1 MKRLVVFAVL
11 LASVLQVARAQQSA
25 DDQYV
30 IIYGIIQQADSYGS
44 SGDVR
49 HALDEFTEAQ
59 TELQQF
65 QKIYP
70 AWNPNIVS
78 FRLNYIADK
87 IGELTLRIP
96 ATNPPPAG
104 QPVNAAANV
113 AAPATTGPTGVE
125 PAAPNADLEAQ
136 ISSLQQ
142 QLQNL
147 QANNTTLEAKLKEAL
162 GVQPAAIDPRQ
173 LDKAREQIRDL
184 MKENDL
190 LKVTLAQGGTA
201 PKVDTNALAQLQ
213 QALALT
219 EQKLNAQAQR
229 AEQLAQENQTLQARV
244 SQLLA
249 SPEGT
254 TALREENAVLK
265 KQLGELKAAQAV
277 QAAAAAQAN
286 QSGQTINLNQN
297 ATADAMANLQSELDQ
312 AKGQIAV
319 LQSNAVV
326 AAQEKLSLQDR
337 ISQLQSGKTPAADT
351 AKMATYEANIHD
363 LTQERDDLLA
373 KLGEANARLYSGKKQ
388 DAVARINE
396 LADQVNT
403 LRARLAV
410 DESQMVPYSA
420 EELAMFKQPAPV
432 QADPEAEKKSIKE
445 MPEGSAQ
452 LVAEAQNYFAQ
463 HQYDKAAEDYQKIL
477 DRDENNSLALGNL
490 ATIELQQGKLD
501 TAEKH
506 IKGALAQSPGDAY
519 NLSILGYVQFQQEK
533 YDAALD
539 SLSKAAKL
547 DPANPEIEN
556 YLGVTLGHK
565 GLRVQAETALRKA
578 IQIDPNYGAAHN
590 NLAVI
595 YISETPP
602 LAQLARWHY
611 QKALDA
617 GQPRNPALE
626 SDLASKG
633 APANP

>member
-11 LASVLQVARAQQSA
+11 LASMLQVVRAQQSA

-30 IIYGIIQQADSYGS
+30 IIYGTIQQADAYGS
-44 SGDVR
+44 SGDNR
-49 HALDEFTEAQ
+49 RALDEFTDAQ
-59 TELQQF
+59 SQLQQF
-65 QKIYP
+65 QKLYP
-70 AWNPNIVS
+70 GWNPNIVS
-78 FRLNYIADK
+78 FRLSYIADK
-87 IGELTLRIP
+87 ISGLTAQLPATPPP
-96 ATNPPPAG
+96 ATNPPAQSATSASQPA
-104 QPVNAAANV
+104 NTAAA
-113 AAPATTGPTGVE
+113 A
-125 PAAPNADLEAQ
+125 PAAPNADLAAQ
-136 ISSLQQ
+136 ITSLQQ

-147 QANNTTLEAKLKEAL
+147 QANNATLEAKLKEAL
-162 GVQPAAIDPRQ
+162 GVQPAAIDPRE

-190 LKVTLAQGGTA
+190 LKVTLAQGGAA
-201 PKVDTNALAQLQ
+201 PRVDTNALAQLQ
-213 QALALT
+213 QALALA
-219 EQKLNAQAQR
+219 EQKLNAEAQH
-229 AEQLAQENQTLQARV
+229 AEQLSQDNKTLQARIG
-244 SQLLA
+244 QLLA
-249 SPEGT
+249 SPEAT
-254 TALREENAVLK
+254 AALREENALLK

-277 QAAAAAQAN
+277 QAAATAQAN
-286 QSGQTINLNQN
+286 QPGPTINLNQN

-312 AKGQIAV
+312 ARGQIAV
-319 LQSNAVV
+319 LQSNALV
-326 AAQEKLSLQDR
+326 ATQEKLTLQDR
-337 ISQLQSGKTPAADT
+337 ISQLQSSNMPAGDA
-351 AKMATYEANIHD
+351 AKIATYEANIHD
-363 LTQERDDLLA
+363 LTLERDDLLG

-396 LADQVNT
+396 LAEQVNT

-410 DESQMVPYSA
+410 DESQVVPYSA
-420 EELAMFKQPAPV
+420 EELAMFKQPAPI

-445 MPEGSAQ
+445 MPDGSAQ

-477 DRDENNSLALGNL
+477 ARDENNGLALGNL

-501 TAEKH
+501 AAEKH
-506 IKGALAQSPGDAY
+506 IRGALAQSPGDAY
-519 NLSILGYVQFQQEK
+519 NLSVLGYVEFQQAK

-539 SLSKAAKL
+539 SLSQAAKL

-617 GQPRNPALE
+617 GQPHNPELE
-626 SDLASKG
+626 SDLAAKG

>member
-11 LASVLQVARAQQSA
+11 LASMLQVVRAQQSA

-30 IIYGIIQQADSYGS
+30 IIYGTIQQADAYGS
-44 SGDVR
+44 SGDNR
-49 HALDEFTEAQ
+49 RALDEFTDAQ
-59 TELQQF
+59 SQLQQF
-65 QKIYP
+65 QKLYP
-70 AWNPNIVS
+70 GWNPNIVS
-78 FRLNYIADK
+78 FRLSYIADK
-87 IGELTLRIP
+87 ISGLTAQLPATPPP
-96 ATNPPPAG
+96 ATNPPAQSATPAS
-104 QPVNAAANV
+104 QPANTAAA
-113 AAPATTGPTGVE
+113 A
-125 PAAPNADLEAQ
+125 PAAPNADLAAQ
-136 ISSLQQ
+136 ITSLQQ

-147 QANNTTLEAKLKEAL
+147 QANNATLEAKLKEAL
-162 GVQPAAIDPRQ
+162 GVQPAAIDPRE

-190 LKVTLAQGGTA
+190 LKVTLAQGGAA
-201 PKVDTNALAQLQ
+201 PRVDTNALAQLQ
-213 QALALT
+213 QALALA
-219 EQKLNAQAQR
+219 EQKLNAEAQH
-229 AEQLAQENQTLQARV
+229 AEQLSQDNQTLQARIG
-244 SQLLA
+244 QLLA
-249 SPEGT
+249 SPEAT
-254 TALREENAVLK
+254 AALREENALLK

-277 QAAAAAQAN
+277 QAAATAQAN
-286 QSGQTINLNQN
+286 QPGPTINLNQN
-297 ATADAMANLQSELDQ
+297 ATADAVANLQSELDQ
-312 AKGQIAV
+312 ARGQIAV
-319 LQSNAVV
+319 LQSNALV
-326 AAQEKLSLQDR
+326 ATQEKLTLQDR
-337 ISQLQSGKTPAADT
+337 ISQLQSSNMPAGDA
-351 AKMATYEANIHD
+351 AKIATYEANIHD
-363 LTQERDDLLA
+363 LTLERDDLLG

-396 LADQVNT
+396 LAEQVNT

-410 DESQMVPYSA
+410 DESQVVPYSA
-420 EELAMFKQPAPV
+420 EELAMFKQPAPI

-445 MPEGSAQ
+445 MPDGSAQ

-477 DRDENNSLALGNL
+477 ARDENNGLALGNL

-501 TAEKH
+501 AAEKH
-506 IKGALAQSPGDAY
+506 IRGALAQSPGDAY
-519 NLSILGYVQFQQEK
+519 NLSVLGYVEFQQAK

-539 SLSKAAKL
+539 SLSQAAKL

-617 GQPRNPALE
+617 GQPHNPELE
-626 SDLASKG
+626 SDLAAKG